1 MNKYDS
7 EIVSGILTSE
17 GYRITRKQ
25 EEATILIINTCSVRD
40 HAEKRALG
48 KIASL
53 SAWKLSDPD
62 RKLGVIG
69 CMAQRMGKEL
79 CLQKPF
85 LDFVVGPDEYHALP
99 DIIANGHYGPC
110 IKTCLHGIE
119 NYSAIL
125 PERLPSI
132 SGFVAVSRGCNNYCS
147 YCIVPYTRG
156 RERSRSAND
165 ILNEIVK
172 MGEQGFI
179 EVILLGQN
187 VNTYHDGQHD
197 FADLLKKVNNIPEI
211 QRIRFIT
218 SHPKD
223 LNMKILDSMA
233 LNKKVCPHLH
243 LPVQSGSNRILSHM
257 NRGYTREQYF
267 DLIMKARQFIPEIS
281 ITSDIMVGFPGETET
296 DFQDT
301 VDLMKNVYF
310 DDAFTYRYS
319 PREGTKAFQLKDDVS
334 EQEKQNRLDHI
345 IKLQKRISLEKKREF
360 IGQSVIVLPDR
371 TSKQSPDEWM
381 GKTPSN
387 YVVVFPKKNIR
398 LGQSMEVLIES
409 LQGSTL
415 KGRILNSEI
424 AR

>member
-7 EIVSGILTSE
+7 EIVAGILASE
-17 GYRITRKQ
+17 GYRITDKQ
-25 EEATILIINTCSVRD
+25 EKATVLLVNTCSVRD

-48 KIASL
+48 RIATL
-53 SAWKLSDPD
+53 SAWKQRDPH

-85 LDFVVGPDEYHALP
+85 LDFVVGPDEYHKLP
-99 DIIANGHYGPC
+99 DLIVNGHYGPC

-119 NYSAIL
+119 NYSTIL

-156 RERSRSAND
+156 RERSRPAND
-165 ILNEIVK
+165 ILNEIIK
-172 MGEQGFI
+172 MAEQGFV

-187 VNTYHDGQHD
+187 VNTYHDGQYD
-197 FADLLKKVNNIPEI
+197 FADLLKEVNRIPEI
-211 QRIRFIT
+211 QRIRFMT

-223 LNMKILDSMA
+223 LTMKILNSIA

-257 NRGYTREQYF
+257 NRGYMRKEYI
-267 DLIMKARQFIPEIS
+267 DLVEKARCMIPDVS

-296 DFQDT
+296 DFQNT
-301 VDLMKNVYF
+301 VDLMKNIRF
-310 DDAFTYRYS
+310 DDAFTYLYS
-319 PREGTKAFQLKDDVS
+319 PREGTKAFQLNDDVS
-334 EQEKQNRLDHI
+334 EQEKRNRLDHI
-345 IKLQKRISLEKKREF
+345 IKLQRKISLEKKQEF
-360 IGQSVIVLPDR
+360 FGQSVIVLPER
-371 TSKQSPDEWM
+371 TSKQSLYEWM
-381 GKTPSN
+381 GKTPNN

-398 LGQSMEVLIES
+398 LGQPVEVLIES
-409 LQGSTL
+409 FQGSTL

-424 AR
+424 AQ